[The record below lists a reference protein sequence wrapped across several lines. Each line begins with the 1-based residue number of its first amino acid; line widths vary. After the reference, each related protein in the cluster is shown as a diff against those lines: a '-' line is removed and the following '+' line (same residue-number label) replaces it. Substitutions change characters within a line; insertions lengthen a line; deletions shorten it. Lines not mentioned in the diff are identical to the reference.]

1 MGIAFTYQSYAF
13 ARRQKLRILLLLF
26 SSLLTS
32 VAVAQST
39 LQLPFFDDFATSA
52 ARRGSTQPDS
62 TRWLPNGGVY
72 INNTLAI
79 NQPSSYVAS
88 FDGLQANGRPYALSN
103 LPLDQGYTDVLTSR
117 SINLAGLS
125 AANNI
130 YLSFYWQ
137 SKGLGEL
144 PDPGDT
150 LATPSGSPPV
160 LQPGDSLTLQFQ
172 DATGTWQTVWGRAGG
187 RADSTFTQAFVQVT
201 NPAFFNANFAFR
213 FRSFGRRSGPFDT
226 WNVDY
231 VYLNRDRNPSDR
243 LFAATID
250 VATSRALSP
259 LLKRY
264 TAMPMAQYK
273 ARGANQ
279 SELADTVSTIIN
291 NLINNPNPISARFT
305 VRDDISGAV
314 LQQQTTDTIFVS
326 GFQRRTV
333 VPRFTVDVNQPK
345 ASLRYELALQTS
357 DNQNQIFLRSD
368 PKTLLRNDT
377 ISAVAT
383 LDDYYAYDDGAWEY
397 AQQIRQR
404 EQIAIRFALNKPDT
418 IGAVRACIVPF
429 TTDQTGQP
437 FVITVYADNNG
448 KPGSALYQQSFPIQ
462 YPATRNGFVEYKF
475 TKNIPVSGVF
485 YVGYQQIGSVDTT
498 FLRLGFDKNSPF
510 GDNIFYNGGANW
522 EQNLQKDK
530 TGNPVSA
537 LQVAGAFMLRPV
549 MGFRNGV
556 VTATTEPELITPL
569 RAFPNPTTG
578 LIRWDNSSLS
588 RLEVVNLT
596 GQTVLMLEPNRGQQ
610 TLDLSHLPDGLYLLR
625 LFADQRTAVQKLI
638 IQH

>member
-1 MGIAFTYQSYAF
+1 MKQSYAF
-13 ARRQKLRILLLLF
+13 LSGQKLRVLFILF
-26 SSLLTS
+26 SSMLTS

-52 ARRGSTQPDS
+52 ARRGSSQPDS
-62 TRWLPNGGVY
+62 TRWLPGSGVY

-79 NQPSSYVAS
+79 NQPSSYVAT
-88 FDGLQANGRPYALSN
+88 FDGLQANGRPYALN
-103 LPLDQGYTDVLTSR
+103 NMALDQGYTDVLTSR

-125 AANNI
+125 AANNV

-150 LATPSGSPPV
+150 LATPAGSPPV
-160 LQPGDSLTLQFQ
+160 LLPGDSLTLQFQ
-172 DATGTWQTVWGRAGG
+172 DATGNWRTVWAKAGG
-187 RADSTFTQAFVQVT
+187 QADSTFSQAFVQVT
-201 NPAFFNANFAFR
+201 NPAFFNASFAFR

-226 WNVDY
+226 WHVDY
-231 VYLNRDRNPSDR
+231 IYMNRDRNPSDR
-243 LFAATID
+243 LFASTID
-250 VATSRALSP
+250 VATERALSP
-259 LLKRY
+259 LLKRF
-264 TAMPMAQYK
+264 TAMPMAQYR
-273 ARGANQ
+273 ARGSQN
-279 SELADTVSTIIN
+279 ELADTVSTVIN

-305 VRDDISGAV
+305 VRDDISGGT

-333 VPRFTVDVNQPK
+333 VPRFTVDVNQPR
-345 ASLRYELALQTS
+345 ATLRYELALQTS

-377 ISAVAT
+377 ITAVTT
-383 LDDYYAYDDGAWEY
+383 LDDYYAYDDGSWEY

-448 KPGSALYQQSFPIQ
+448 KPGTALYQQSFPMQ

-475 TKNIPVSGVF
+475 TRNIPVSGTF
-485 YVGYQQIGSVDTT
+485 YVGYQQTSNTDTT

-510 GDNIFYNGGANW
+510 GQNIFYNGGANW

-530 TGNPVSA
+530 AGNPVSA
-537 LQVAGAFMLRPV
+537 LQVAGAFMFRPV
-549 MGFRNGV
+549 LGFRNGV
-556 VTATTEPELITPL
+556 VTAITEPQPLVPL

-578 LIRWDNSSLS
+578 LIRWDNPALN
-588 RLEVVNLT
+588 RLDVVNLS
-596 GQTVLMLEPNRGQQ
+596 GQTVLTHEPSRGQQ
-610 TLDLSHLPDGLYLLR
+610 TLDLSHLPDGMYLLR
-625 LFADQRTAVQKLI
+625 LSADERTAVQKLI